1 MNLGSSKHYNQ
12 IWLAFVIKQ
21 SHNLRS
27 YVLGLI
33 LAIFEVNNRQRLL
46 TELQKNP
53 SYYVP
58 AIISS
63 EALRTAHDCRISACE
78 LAPQLFATS
87 GDLMTT
93 MYLSAPLSC
102 ICLHRSLVFVCIAVL
117 YLLFQC
123 CLPRTVV
130 EIAGWRQSYNKPLS
144 TTPLS
149 LLR

>member
-1 MNLGSSKHYNQ
+1 M
-12 IWLAFVIKQ
+12 IKQ
-21 SHNLRS
+21 SRNLIS
-27 YVLGLI
+27 YESGLI
-33 LAIFEVNNRQRLL
+33 FSVVEVNNRQRLL
-46 TELQKNP
+46 TKLQKNP
-53 SYYVP
+53 FHYVL

-63 EALRTAHDCRISACE
+63 EALKTAHDCWISACE

-102 ICLHRSLVFVCIAVL
+102 ICLHRSLVFVCIALL

-130 EIAGWRQSYNKPLS
+130 EIVGWRQSYNKPLS

>member
-1 MNLGSSKHYNQ
+1 M
-12 IWLAFVIKQ
+12 IKQ
-21 SHNLRS
+21 SRNLIP
-27 YVLGLI
+27 YELGLI
-33 LAIFEVNNRQRLL
+33 LAVFEVNNGQRLL
-46 TELQKNP
+46 TKLQKNP
-53 SYYVP
+53 FHYVL

-63 EALRTAHDCRISACE
+63 EALKTAHDCRISACE

-87 GDLMTT
+87 GDLTTT

-102 ICLHRSLVFVCIAVL
+102 ICLHRSLVFVCIALL

>member
-1 MNLGSSKHYNQ
+1 MENYHLIIHMSMINRLSNLINR
-12 IWLAFVIKQ
+12 
-21 SHNLRS
+21 NRS
-27 YVLGLI
+27 AAKISQVLCSTTYAL
-33 LAIFEVNNRQRLL
+33 
-46 TELQKNP
+46 
-53 SYYVP
+53 
-58 AIISS
+58 AIISN
-63 EALRTAHDCRISACE
+63 EALKTALDCRISACE

-102 ICLHRSLVFVCIAVL
+102 ICLHRSLVFVCIALL

-130 EIAGWRQSYNKPLS
+130 EIVGWRQSYNKPLS